1 VTGWG
6 DRIEF
11 VQAWREIAD
20 RYPQLNV
27 TTWEPSGNAMFVDQ
41 MLGLKKVAMQT
52 TILTWTC
59 MAIVCA
65 VFIRN
70 IGTVVVASASILS
83 ICLGRI

>member
-1 VTGWG
+1 
-6 DRIEF
+6 
-11 VQAWREIAD
+11 VQAWREIAH

-65 VFIRN
+65 IFIRN
-70 IGTVVVASASILS
+70 LGTVIIASASILS
-83 ICLGRI
+83 IVLGE